1 MCYVVGIS
9 PPSKVKKFLLLF
21 CLRRGK
27 GAEFLLCFLPPVPE
41 KEILG
46 FIEHSSII
54 RVFTILEGGGVSKRL
69 CTSVSGSPSYRATI
83 EGDFRGV
90 AVVPT

>member
-41 KEILG
+41 KEILD
-46 FIEHSSII
+46 FIAHSSII
-54 RVFTILEGGGVSKRL
+54 RVFTVLEGVSKRL
-69 CTSVSGSPSYRATI
+69 CTSVFGSPSYRATI
-83 EGDFRGV
+83 EGDFRGM
-90 AVVPT
+90 AAVPT